1 MSTPQ
6 PVFYTVAEL
15 AERYKVNIMTIYRW
29 IKEGKIHPKR
39 MPGRGG
45 REYRIPIE
53 EVQRFE
59 QDMD

>member
-1 MSTPQ
+1 MSTEQ
-6 PVFYTVAEL
+6 PAFYTVADL
-15 AERYKVNIMTIYRW
+15 AERYKLSMMTIYSW
-29 IKEGKIHPKR
+29 IKQGKIRPKR